1 MQHDSLNKEARAMAV
16 VHVNDVDLY
25 YEIHGEG
32 FPLVLAHG
40 YCTSINLWK
49 HQLPLLAERYQV
61 IAYDAR
67 GHGMSSAPAGKA
79 NYTLNHLVRDMHA
92 LLQHLGIEQ
101 AYIAGHSMGGA
112 TTAGF
117 ASKHPEMTKAA
128 LICNIDG
135 GQQPSDPEVDQAA
148 AETRQKAMAWVRER
162 GLADY
167 ARQQIADKLAPRFIL
182 ESEEEQQIFVTRY
195 AHQPLHGYLAVGEA
209 LPWRDAWLTEAA
221 RQLTVPVAIIMGTE
235 DVMHRGAE
243 ILHQHLPQSH
253 FVSIENA
260 PHDSMN
266 ARPEA
271 FNQGF
276 IEYLDNLEQ
285 GKPVAGRRVL

>member
-1 MQHDSLNKEARAMAV
+1 MPV

-25 YEIHGEG
+25 YEVYGEG

-40 YCTSINLWK
+40 YCTSINLWQ
-49 HQLPLLAERYQV
+49 HQIPLLSQRYRV

-67 GHGMSSAPAGKA
+67 GHGLSSAPAGKEY
-79 NYTLNHLVRDMHA
+79 YTLSHLVQDMYA
-92 LLQHLGIEQ
+92 LLRHLNVSQ

-117 ASKHPEMTKAA
+117 AARHAEMTKAA

-135 GQQPSDPEVDQAA
+135 GHQPSDPEVDREA
-148 AETRQKAMAWVRER
+148 AETRRRAQEFVRQR

-167 ARQQIADKLAPRFIL
+167 ARQQIADKLAPRFVL
-182 ESEEEQQIFVTRY
+182 QSEEEQQRFVIRY
-195 AHQPLHGYLAVGEA
+195 AHQPLHGYFGVGEA
-209 LPWRDAWLTEAA
+209 LPWREAWLTEAA
-221 RQLTVPVAIIMGTE
+221 RSLQMPVAIIMGTE

-243 ILHQHLPQSH
+243 LLHQRLPQSH
-253 FVSIENA
+253 FVSIQDA

-276 IEYLDNLEQ
+276 LDYLENLEQ

>member
-1 MQHDSLNKEARAMAV
+1 MAV
-16 VHVNDVDLY
+16 VRVNHVDLY
-25 YEIHGEG
+25 YETYGEG
-32 FPLVLAHG
+32 FPLLLAHG
-40 YCTSINLWK
+40 FCTSINLWK
-49 HQLPLLAERYQV
+49 HQIPPLTERYRV

-67 GHGMSSAPAGKA
+67 GHGLSSAPAGKEH
-79 NYTLNHLVRDMHA
+79 YTLNHLVGDMHA

-117 ASKHPEMTKAA
+117 AARHPEMTKAA

-135 GQQPSDPEVDQAA
+135 GQQPSDPETDKAA
-148 AETRQKAMAWVRER
+148 AETRQKAMALVRGR

-167 ARQQIADKLAPRFIL
+167 ARQQIADKLASRFVL
-182 ESEEEQQIFVTRY
+182 ESEEAQQTFVTRY

-221 RQLTVPVAIIMGTE
+221 QKLAMPVAIIMGTE

-276 IEYLDNLEQ
+276 IEYLENLEQ

>member
-1 MQHDSLNKEARAMAV
+1 MAV

-25 YEIHGEG
+25 YELHGREDG

-40 YCTSINLWK
+40 YCTSVNLWK
-49 HQLPLLAERYQV
+49 HQIPPLAERYRV

-67 GHGMSSAPAGKA
+67 GHGLSSAPAGREH
-79 NYTLNHLVRDMHA
+79 YTLNHLVADMHA
-92 LLQHLGIEQ
+92 LLRHLGIEQ

-117 ASKHPEMTKAA
+117 AAKHPEMTKAA

-135 GQQPSDPEVDQAA
+135 GQQPSDPETDRLAA
-148 AETRQKAMAWVRER
+148 ATRQKALELVREH
-162 GLADY
+162 GLVDY
-167 ARQQIADKLAPRFIL
+167 ARRQIADKLAPRFIL
-182 ESEEEQQIFVTRY
+182 ESEEEQLIFVTRY

-221 RQLTVPVAIIMGTE
+221 QKLAMPVAIIMGTE

-243 ILHQHLPQSH
+243 ILHQQLPQSH